1 MSKYQETT
9 SIVEVSRVFGRG
21 KTQIPS
27 DIRKILGVKDGTK
40 LVWKLEGGKIVV
52 ELA

>member
-9 SIVEVSRVFGRG
+9 SIIAVSRVFGRG

-27 DIRKILGVKDGTK
+27 DIRKIMLLKDGSRV
-40 LVWKLEGGKIVV
+40 VWKIEDGKIVV
-52 ELA
+52 ENA